1 MRLKIGR
8 VIPTTP
14 WEAPF
19 RGIASWLGI
28 GQGKFDEVCPNLHKF
43 NSTYLIDVDNIF
55 EGIGVYP
62 TSTPTQ
68 APSHMASVKPS
79 PTPTLSPTLTVDPL
93 SIAPSNA
100 PSSLPSQEPTLSPTL
115 LISTASPS
123 DTPSIAP
130 SYIPSLLPSQEPSL
144 NPTLVISTASPSD
157 TPSIEP
163 SSVPSSLPSQE
174 PSLSP
179 TLAVSTAPS
188 PITSPSPSI
197 SFNCND
203 SPLRFKIVKPDGKKI
218 TRNCKWIGAKDTQTR
233 CSWEGVSSICP
244 STCGTCEIC
253 VDSISSFR
261 VFWNRKWRFKVCKW
275 ANNKVK
281 CETNGVSDT
290 CRKTCGTC

>member
-55 EGIGVYP
+55 EGIEVYP
-62 TSTPTQ
+62 TPTPTQ

-93 SIAPSNA
+93 SIAPSNV

-144 NPTLVISTASPSD
+144 
-157 TPSIEP
+157 
-163 SSVPSSLPSQE
+163 
-174 PSLSP
+174 SP
-179 TLAVSTAPS
+179 TLAVSAAPS
-188 PITSPSPSI
+188 PITSSSPSVL
-197 SFNCND
+197 STCYD
-203 SPLRFKIVKPDGKKI
+203 SPLRFIIIKPDGKKI
-218 TRNCKWIGAKDTQTR
+218 TRSCEFVASRSTNLR
-233 CSWEGVSSICP
+233 CSWEGVKSMCP
-244 STCGTCEIC
+244 FTCGTCDTC
-253 VDSISSFR
+253 VDSTSRWKVIWKGKKITRSC
-261 VFWNRKWRFKVCKW
+261 VWVINR
-275 ANNKVK
+275 ATLQK
-281 CETNGVSDT
+281 CGTDGISDT